1 MPVTPLML
9 DIAEYL
15 QNQMK
20 EQLKVRRPAKTY
32 SGLNKPVSGAYPTPI
47 SNKIA
52 SGTLYNNL
60 KVFWQEDFN
69 EETATPTLVVD
80 FGAAADYGEYVD
92 EGRRPGKLPP
102 VAPIDKWVRQKQ
114 SIRGIR
120 DEKGRFLPRKSL
132 VYLIRRS
139 IGKYGYGGIKFI
151 DKAIEASLQRIQEDM
166 GQAAEDFLINY
177 LEKNGTIIPL

>member
-9 DIAEYL
+9 DIADYL
-15 QNQMK
+15 QGQMK

-32 SGLNKPVSGAYPTPI
+32 SGLNKPVSGKYPTPI
-47 SNKIA
+47 GNKIA

-60 KVFWQEDFN
+60 KVYWQEDFN

-80 FGAAADYGEYVD
+80 FGAAADYAEYVD
-92 EGRRPGKLPP
+92 QGRRPGKLPP

-139 IGKYGYGGIKFI
+139 IGQYGYRGINFI
-151 DKAIEASLQRIQEDM
+151 DKAIQVSLEKISEDM
-166 GQAAEDFLINY
+166 GEAAEQFLINY
-177 LEKNGTIIPL
+177 LEKNGTIFPT